1 MNDFLI
7 KDNEIMIF
15 TDFNKTLVDFEN
27 EYNFLYNRFDEEANV
42 KKFSTKSN
50 LTKCLKLF
58 EKQTGL
64 MPVIC
69 IVTNASM
76 NAIDANN
83 YPGILQDLNMT
94 FFNHTGQD
102 LDFAKDIFD
111 GSCEKYFRYL
121 IYRENDYFFKIN
133 PLEKNLDAVFEIH
146 EFPDEIKK
154 IKMIDQFKKK
164 ESVSRMIEL
173 IDPQHKNMPRA
184 IFAGDSIKDD
194 YPMML
199 ADTKQGTSKFFIRP
213 GKVQVMK
220 PSVVYE
226 FCKAKGH
233 TFSSMHPKTGKIMKN
248 LDENNVQ
255 FLNENDKIVY
265 DSLLSDGIIYLTK
278 SNSRGLV
285 DGLYKVLEFILNE
298 QKNSEKQF
306 Q

>member
-7 KDNEIMIF
+7 KNNEIMIF
-15 TDFNKTLVDFEN
+15 TDFNRTLVDFEN
-27 EYNFLYNRFDEEANV
+27 EYNFLYNRFDEDV
-42 KKFSTKSN
+42 YKKVFNTKAN
-50 LTKCLKLF
+50 LTKCLRLF
-58 EKQTGL
+58 EQKTGL
-64 MPVIC
+64 VPVIC

-76 NAIDANN
+76 NSIDANN

-94 FFNHTGQD
+94 FFNHSSQD
-102 LDFAKDIFD
+102 FETANKIYE

-133 PLEKNLDAVFEIH
+133 PLENGFDKMFEFH
-146 EFPDEIKK
+146 EFPDELKK
-154 IKMIDQFKKK
+154 IRMIDQFKKK

-173 IDPQHKNMPRA
+173 VDPQHKNMPRA

-220 PSVVYE
+220 PSVVFE
-226 FCKAKGH
+226 FCQAKGH
-233 TFSSMHPKTGKIMKN
+233 SFSSVHPRTGKILKH
-248 LDENNVQ
+248 LDEGNIK
-255 FLNENDKIVY
+255 FLNDNDRVVY
-265 DSLLSDGIIYLTK
+265 DSISSDGVIYLTK
-278 SNSRGLV
+278 NNSRGLI
-285 DGLYKVLEFILNE
+285 DGLYMVMNFILCE
-298 QKNSEKQF
+298 SKNSEKQF